1 MKIQGLRI
9 LDSNFYHSISIYHD
23 KVIVSRKGRNSA
35 LTTKYNDCNCLFLP
49 HFISERL
56 NGLSRDEAVS
66 EIVQYYLDYSKI
78 SRLDSRFLLSTGD
91 SMSCFANN
99 SERSLNFSEL
109 PNREV
114 LNDIVDNYEE
124 SREEFLNDLMGSD
137 CKTFRFY
144 VSDTVSSYSLGK
156 EPDENVANFYLVRQ
170 KKNDTEML
178 DEASFFGHALETI
191 MADRQID
198 MIEFGHDDG
207 EFEFTICDSDDKA
220 YSVTIPQE
228 FASFTRRFVSSH
240 NDNLMVEKAREERKD
255 ISVYQLKLEE
265 F

>member
-1 MKIQGLRI
+1 MQIQGLRI
-9 LDSNFYHSISIYHD
+9 LDSNFYHNISIYHD
-23 KVIVSRKGRNSA
+23 KVVVSRKGRNG
-35 LTTKYNDCNCLFLP
+35 TFVTKDDDRNCLFLP
-49 HFISERL
+49 HVISERL
-56 NGLSRDEAVS
+56 NGLSRDEAVL

-78 SRLDSRFLLSTGD
+78 SRLDSRLLLSTGD

-99 SERSLNFSEL
+99 SERGLNFSEL

-114 LNDIVDNYEE
+114 LNDIVENYEE
-124 SREEFLNDLMGSD
+124 SREEFLNGLMGSD

-144 VSDTVSSYSLGK
+144 VSDMESSYSLGN
-156 EPDENVANFYLVRQ
+156 ELDENEANFYLVRQ
-170 KKNDTEML
+170 KKNNAEML

-207 EFEFTICDSDDKA
+207 EFEFTICDSDDET

-228 FASFTRRFVSSH
+228 FASFTRSFVSSH
-240 NDNLMVEKAREERKD
+240 NDNLMIENAKAKREN
-255 ISVYQLKLEE
+255 INVYQLKLEE

>member
-23 KVIVSRKGRNSA
+23 KVIVSRKGRNGA

-49 HFISERL
+49 HVISERL

-66 EIVQYYLDYSKI
+66 EIVQYY
-78 SRLDSRFLLSTGD
+78 
-91 SMSCFANN
+91 
-99 SERSLNFSEL
+99 LNFSEL

-156 EPDENVANFYLVRQ
+156 ESDENVANFYLVRQ

-178 DEASFFGHALETI
+178 DEASFLGHALETI
-191 MADRQID
+191 MVDRQID